1 MTGIPPTG
9 LFLSLAA
16 ASGLACTALVS
27 REIQEVNKK
36 ISPALHI
43 SYFFLYPAKMRH
55 IKNMYKRLY
64 PTGRLDQWRVLLQV
78 AMFVFF
84 ALGAVVSR

>member
-1 MTGIPPTG
+1 MTGVTPTG

-16 ASGLACTALVS
+16 ASGLGCTALVS
-27 REIQEVNKK
+27 REIREVSKK

-43 SYFFLYPAKMRH
+43 SYFFPYPAKMRH
-55 IKNMYKRLY
+55 IKNKYKQLH
-64 PTGRLDQWRVLLQV
+64 PTGRLDQWRVRLQV

-84 ALGAVVSR
+84 VLGAVVSR